1 MNLPVVST
9 RLPDTQ
15 SEADSR
21 GIPLGQAGIARYSL
35 PFSIRDV
42 DERACATVAEIQ
54 ASVSLFDSDRGA
66 HMSRFIVFLNELGG
80 QLHLDSLPF
89 YAECIAKRLDAVR
102 GSLKIDFP
110 WYLKKAAPH
119 SGIEGLLEIRASYQV
134 TSVLDGPTSLHQE
147 VRVPATS
154 LCPCSRAISKYGAHN
169 QRCIVTVRT
178 SATRPFSI
186 QTLVDA
192 VERNASCELYPVLK
206 RADEKVITERAYENA
221 KFVEDIVRD
230 VATDLQKL
238 PGLARFEVR
247 CESLESIHNH
257 SAFAA
262 VTSAD
267 LEAPV
272 SRDRIDHADHATHSE
287 PAQTL
292 ARNQRA

>member
-1 MNLPVVST
+1 MNLPAVST

-15 SEADSR
+15 SEADDR
-21 GIPLGQAGIARYSL
+21 GIPLGQAGIADYSL
-35 PFSIRDV
+35 PFSIHDV
-42 DERACATVAEIQ
+42 DDKACATVAEIQ

-80 QLHLDSLPF
+80 QLQLDSLPF

-102 GSLKIDFP
+102 GSMRIDFP

-119 SGIEGLLEIRASYQV
+119 SGIEGLLEIRASYQA
-134 TSVLDGPTSLHQE
+134 TSTLGGPTSVHQE
-147 VRVPATS
+147 VQVPATS

-169 QRCIVTVRT
+169 QRCIVTIRT
-178 SATRPFSI
+178 KANRPFSM
-186 QTLVDA
+186 QTLVDI
-192 VERNASCELYPVLK
+192 VEKNASCELYPVLK
-206 RADEKVITERAYENA
+206 RTDEKVITERAYENA

-238 PGLARFEVR
+238 SGLAHFEVR

-267 LEAPV
+267 LDAPV
-272 SRDRIDHADHATHSE
+272 TGVRMDRINRSAHSAT
-287 PAQTL
+287 
-292 ARNQRA
+292 